1 MSLTPMDIHNKE
13 FSVRMRGYD
22 QDEVNDYMEQIIKAY
37 ELLIKDKK
45 DLEKRLEFAEEKLDH
60 YENMQ
65 EALNKSI
72 IVAQEAAD
80 RLKENTEKEAEMVIR
95 EAENNADQLLKEA
108 VDKAHRIEQETE
120 DLKKHSRIFRQRL
133 QLMIESQLEMIKKEE
148 WNEILQTPSVPESAM
163 GTINTVTE
171 ELQTKQE
178 TAPAASDVSSEMKEE
193 ADVAGS
199 EEESEEGMIPAIEL
213 PEVN

>member
-22 QDEVNDYMEQIIKAY
+22 QDEVNDYMEQIIKEY

-45 DLEKRLEFAEEKLDH
+45 ELEKKLEFAEEKLGH

-80 RLKENTEKEAEMVIR
+80 RLKENTEKEADMVIR

-148 WNEILQTPSVPESAM
+148 WNEILQTPAVPESAM
-163 GTINTVTE
+163 ETISTVAE
-171 ELQTKQE
+171 ELETKQQ
-178 TAPAASDVSSEMKEE
+178 AVPADSDVSTETEEE
-193 ADVAGS
+193 AELADS
-199 EEESEEGMIPAIEL
+199 NEGMIPAIEL